1 MEGKLEE
8 GYPNYSPK
16 FQGEVVV
23 VVVVVEAVRAQGP
36 AGVVE
41 QCLRWYLYY

>member
-1 MEGKLEE
+1 MEGRLEE

-23 VVVVVEAVRAQGP
+23 VVVVEAVRAQGP

-41 QCLRWYLYY
+41 QYLRWYLYY